1 MAGWQERWVN
11 TFYDRSK
18 GWVDGTTQFYEL
30 CRENIPLG
38 ARICE
43 IGAGPSNQ
51 TSRFLATIGEV
62 HGVDID
68 SSVLDNDAL
77 ASADVVTDDKF
88 PFEDE
93 SIDVCVSDYVIEHI
107 EKPTQHLREV
117 FRILKPGGLYLFRAP
132 NRFHYVSLVA
142 RLTPHWVHE
151 RVANRLRKLAED
163 AHAPYPTYHRL
174 NSRRQILDAA
184 GRCGFSVAQL
194 TLIEK
199 EPSYG
204 MSSKALFV
212 LFLAYERLVNATDA
226 LAGLRANILG
236 VLRRP

>member
-11 TFYDRSK
+11 KFYDRST
-18 GWVDGTTQFYEL
+18 GWVDGTTQFHEL
-30 CRENIPLG
+30 CRDNIPRG

-68 SSVLDNDAL
+68 ASVLNNDAL
-77 ASADVVTDDKF
+77 ASANVVTGDHF

-93 SIDVCVSDYVIEHI
+93 NIDACVSNYVIEHI
-107 EKPTQHLREV
+107 ENPGQHLREV
-117 FRILKPGGLYLFRAP
+117 FRILKPGGVYLFRAP
-132 NRFHYVSLVA
+132 NRNHYVSLVA
-142 RLTPHWVHE
+142 RFTPHWFHE
-151 RVANRLRKLAED
+151 RVSNRLRNLAED

-174 NSRRQILDAA
+174 NSPRQIADAA
-184 GRCGFSVAQL
+184 SHCGFSVAQL
-194 TLIEK
+194 MLIEK

-204 MSSKALFV
+204 MSSKALF
-212 LFLAYERLVNATDA
+212 LMFLAYERLVNATDA